1 MAVLVPDAG
10 GTAPSGADERRALGV
25 AGAAHAVHDGYTDL
39 LYLLLP
45 IWQAEFGLGYA
56 QVGMLKSCYVA
67 VMAALQVPASL
78 LAERLGPIAVLTGG
92 TLLAAACFLLAGV
105 SAGIFGLVAAL
116 ILGGIGAS
124 VQHPIGSNIVAGA
137 FHGARS
143 RTALGIYNFTG
154 DLGKVAMPMLA
165 AGLFALMAWRP
176 ALWVVAGLGFAVAT
190 LVVALAPAQTRAE
203 PARGER
209 QPAAEDDAAPG
220 AETPLRSRSF
230 NLLLAIGT
238 LDNAAR
244 SGFLTFLPFLL
255 QAKGASLT
263 TIAVA
268 LSLVL
273 AGGAAGKLVCGYLG
287 ARLGVLRTVLLTE
300 GLTALGMVALLPLP
314 LGAALVLLPAVGVA
328 LNGTSSVLYGTV
340 PEVVHPAA
348 RARAFG
354 VFYTGVIGGS
364 AAAPPLAGLVGDTIG
379 VHLTVAAIA
388 AAVLVTIPL
397 AVALNPSLP
406 RYAKA

>member
-1 MAVLVPDAG
+1 MVAFTPDAG
-10 GTAPSGADERRALGV
+10 GAPSRGNERRALGV
-25 AGAAHAVHDGYTDL
+25 AGAAHVLHDGYTDL

-56 QVGMLKSCYVA
+56 QLGMLKSCYVA

-78 LAERLGPIAVLTGG
+78 LAERIGPIIVLAGG
-92 TLLAAACFLLAGV
+92 TVLAAACFLLAGV
-105 SAGIFGLVAAL
+105 SAGVIGLAAAL

-143 RTALGIYNFTG
+143 RTALGVYNFTG

-176 ALWVVAGLGFAVAT
+176 ALWVVAGLGFAVAA
-190 LVVALAPAQTRAE
+190 LVVALAPAKAGAW
-203 PARGER
+203 PARRER
-209 QPAAEDDAAPG
+209 QQAAQEEAAPG
-220 AETPLRSRSF
+220 AAMPLRSRSF
-230 NLLLAIGT
+230 KLLLAIGT

-244 SGFLTFLPFLL
+244 SSFLTFLPFLL

-287 ARLGVLRTVLLTE
+287 AKLGVLRTVLLTE
-300 GLTALGMVALLPLP
+300 GFTALGMVALLPVP
-314 LGAALVLLPAVGVA
+314 LGATLILLPAVGVA

-340 PEVVHPAA
+340 PEVIAPAV
-348 RARAFG
+348 RSRAFG
-354 VFYTGVIGGS
+354 IFYTGVIGGS
-364 AAAPPLAGLVGDTIG
+364 AIAAPLMGLVGDAVGIP
-379 VHLTVAAIA
+379 LTVAAIA

-397 AVALNPSLP
+397 TVALNPSLP

>member
-1 MAVLVPDAG
+1 MVALTPDVG
-10 GTAPSGADERRALGV
+10 GAAPSRADERRALGV
-25 AGAAHAVHDGYTDL
+25 AGVAHVVHDGYTDL

-67 VMAALQVPASL
+67 VMATLQVPASL
-78 LAERLGPIAVLTGG
+78 LAERIGPTCVLAGG
-92 TLLAAACFLLAGV
+92 TMLAASCFLLAGA
-105 SAGIFGLVAAL
+105 SAGIVGLAAAL
-116 ILGGIGAS
+116 VLGGIGAS
-124 VQHPIGSNIVAGA
+124 VQHPIAASIVARA
-137 FHGARS
+137 FQGARS
-143 RTALGIYNFTG
+143 RTALGVYNFTG

-176 ALWVVAGLGFAVAT
+176 ALWVVGGLGLAVAA
-190 LVVALAPAQTRAE
+190 LVVAFAPAQARAATAPQE
-203 PARGER
+203 RRPAEES
-209 QPAAEDDAAPG
+209 AASPG
-220 AETPLRSRSF
+220 AVTPLRSRSF

-238 LDNAAR
+238 LDNATR

-273 AGGAAGKLVCGYLG
+273 AGGAAGKLVCGWLG

-300 GLTALGMVALLPLP
+300 GLTALGMLALLPLSLP
-314 LGAALVLLPAVGVA
+314 ASLVVLPAVGVA

-340 PEVVHPAA
+340 PEVVAPAA

-354 VFYTGVIGGS
+354 IFYTGVIGGS
-364 AAAPPLAGLVGDTIG
+364 AVAPPLAGLVGDAIG
-379 VHLTVAAIA
+379 VPLTVAAIA
-388 AAVLVTIPL
+388 AAVLATIPL

-406 RYAKA
+406 RYARA

>member
-1 MAVLVPDAG
+1 MAVLVPDTG
-10 GTAPSGADERRALGV
+10 GTAPSGTDERRALGV

-45 IWQAEFGLGYA
+45 VWQAEFGLGYA

-67 VMAALQVPASL
+67 VMAVLQVPASL
-78 LAERLGPIAVLTGG
+78 LAERLGPIVVLAGG
-92 TLLAAACFLLAGV
+92 TVLAATCFLLAGV
-105 SAGIFGLVAAL
+105 SAGIFGLAAAL

-143 RTALGIYNFTG
+143 RTALGVYNFTG

-176 ALWVVAGLGFAVAT
+176 ALWVVAGLGLAVAG
-190 LVVALAPAQTRAE
+190 LVVALAPAQTRAA

-209 QPAAEDDAAPG
+209 QPAAEKDAADG
-220 AETPLRSRSF
+220 AAPLRSRGF

-273 AGGAAGKLVCGYLG
+273 AGGAAGKLVCGWLG

-300 GLTALGMVALLPLP
+300 GLTALGMLALLPLP

-340 PEVVHPAA
+340 PEVVSPAA

-364 AAAPPLAGLVGDTIG
+364 AMAPPLAGLVGDAIG
-379 VHLTVAAIA
+379 VPLTVAAIA
-388 AAVLVTIPL
+388 AAVLFTIPL

-406 RYAKA
+406 RYARA